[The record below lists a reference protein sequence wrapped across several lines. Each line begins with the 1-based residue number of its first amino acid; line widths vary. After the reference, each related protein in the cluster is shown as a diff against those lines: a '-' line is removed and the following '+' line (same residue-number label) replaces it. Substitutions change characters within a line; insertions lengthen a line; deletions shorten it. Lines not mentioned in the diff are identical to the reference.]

1 MQDLAAVSQRLR
13 VVRTACRR
21 FLEMHAMEVTVIEP
35 ALDRVAAD
43 LEADLDLDE
52 TTTTDGP
59 SLPLNGEDGPADD
72 A

>member
-43 LEADLDLDE
+43 LEADLGLDE
-52 TTTTDGP
+52 TTTDGP